1 MNKNDLIIYEFH
13 QLDILDLTEE
23 QQLQLAQDLIR
34 NVNISQLEDKIHE
47 CILKLSS
54 VGGPS
59 FGADV
64 VYIALDNQKRLE
76 LVHQLLYYLDIFK
89 ADVKHLKKEFK
100 KEHYIDGEKIYG
112 FLHYTKD
119 LINTIYDYSE
129 YRKEDIEIQLKQL
142 EEQKNILSYFKTVNV
157 VQELP
162 VSEKIDIED
171 LDTPEKLEKVYNET
185 MDGLKDTLKEVV
197 EILKD
202 DKSEE
207 Q

>member
-23 QQLQLAQDLIR
+23 QQLQLAQDLISD
-34 NVNISQLEDKIHE
+34 VNISQLEDKIHE

-59 FGADV
+59 FGADA

-89 ADVKHLKKEFK
+89 SDVKHLKKEFK
-100 KEHYIDGEKIYG
+100 KYNYIDGEKIYG
-112 FLHYTKD
+112 FLYYTKD

-129 YRKEDIEIQLKQL
+129 YRKEDIETQLKQL
-142 EEQKNILSYFKTVNV
+142 EEQNNILSYFKTVNV

-162 VSEKIDIED
+162 
-171 LDTPEKLEKVYNET
+171 ET
-185 MDGLKDTLKEVV
+185 
-197 EILKD
+197 
-202 DKSEE
+202 
-207 Q
+207 